1 MFRHHVFECRGPLQ
15 TYRSSWRQEQQN
27 SNVILCSIELIL
39 EFADALGA
47 EILQRGLT
55 GRSLAPAIQVE
66 DRCGHQRDWNRTDNV
81 CSFHWNHRVPGPA
94 IAFATNCGNKMEIKT
109 KPADTHNRTNAT
121 VLVWRL
127 HFRARRAR

>member
-1 MFRHHVFECRGPLQ
+1 MIECRGPLQ
-15 TYRSSWRQEQQN
+15 TYGSSWRQEQQN

-81 CSFHWNHRVPGPA
+81 CSFIGITEFPGQLL
-94 IAFATNCGNKMEIKT
+94 
-109 KPADTHNRTNAT
+109 RS
-121 VLVWRL
+121 R
-127 HFRARRAR
+127 